1 MHTNNVNFKNV
12 SYTVFNFL
20 YVLVACSA
28 VMYISRKIS
37 TFKHLNDTFIFISC
51 NINLNIPM
59 YRKIIRVLFVT
70 FIVSLHFSLVN

>member
-1 MHTNNVNFKNV
+1 MRRSDVMFKNV

-20 YVLVACSA
+20 YIVVANSI
-28 VMYISRKIS
+28 VMYISRKIA

-59 YRKIIRVLFVT
+59 Y
-70 FIVSLHFSLVN
+70 

>member
-1 MHTNNVNFKNV
+1 MHTNDVNFKNV

-20 YVLVACSA
+20 YVLVANFV

-37 TFKHLNDTFIFISC
+37 AYKHLNYTFVFISC
-51 NINLNIPM
+51 NINLSIPM
-59 YRKIIRVLFVT
+59 YKEIIGILFVT